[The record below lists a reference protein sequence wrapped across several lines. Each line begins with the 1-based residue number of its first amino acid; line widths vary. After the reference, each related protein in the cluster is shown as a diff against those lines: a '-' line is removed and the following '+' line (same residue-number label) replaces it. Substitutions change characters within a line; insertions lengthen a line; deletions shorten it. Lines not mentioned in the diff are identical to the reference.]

1 VFLINKLNRFV
12 AKILGK
18 PMDLNRYE
26 ALELCPIEMH
36 TVAPAVYLPA
46 HLQRVLGA
54 HSLSSLELEHQ
65 RLTKTSATHG
75 ATTLYQI
82 GKACLFRG
90 GVWTKKREYA
100 SRLLRD
106 DDAIYCVEMEKAVLT
121 DSDIA
126 NKYFGHWLQDAVP
139 ASLIGT
145 NEMPAISFRKPHYPH
160 AQGYHDLFGLEL
172 IYANSGHVKDLY
184 LINDA
189 AQNSYKVK
197 RYQLLRDRM
206 QQALNPI
213 DCAYKGVFIAR
224 GVSGAAR
231 TLINEQE
238 VIDHLLKHG
247 FNVVYPEKMTVADL
261 MQKLWNAPLVITVE
275 GSAQNH
281 ANYPIALI
289 GSYLILQSPYLVNHV
304 QKGICDAMNRP
315 YGFYVCHPTQNPDE
329 FYVDSMD
336 DLDKVIDGL
345 HNESAKRIVV

>member
-18 PMDLNRYE
+18 QIDLKRYQ
-26 ALELCPIEMH
+26 ALELCPIETH
-36 TVAPAVYLPA
+36 PVAPAVYLPD

-54 HSLSSLELEHQ
+54 HSLSSLELEQQ
-65 RLTKTSATHG
+65 RLNNTSATHG
-75 ATTLYQI
+75 ATMLYHI
-82 GKACLFRG
+82 GKVCLFRG
-90 GVWTKKREYA
+90 GVWTKKREYL

-106 DDAIYCVEMEKAVLT
+106 GDAIYHVEMEKAVLT

-145 NEMPAISFRKPHYPH
+145 KEMPAIAFRKPHYPH

-172 IYANSGHVKDLY
+172 IYANSGHVTDLY
-184 LINDA
+184 LINDV

-197 RYQLLRDRM
+197 RYQLLRQHM

-213 DCAYKGVFIAR
+213 DCAYQGVFIAR
-224 GVSGAAR
+224 GVTGAAR
-231 TLINEQE
+231 TLTNEQA
-238 VIDHLLKHG
+238 VIDHLLKRG
-247 FNVVYPEKMTVADL
+247 FDVVYPEKMTVADL

-281 ANYPIALI
+281 ANYPIALN
-289 GSYLILQSPYLVNHV
+289 GAYLILQSPYLVNHV

-315 YGFYVCHPTQNPDE
+315 YGFYVCHATQNPDE

-336 DLDKVIDGL
+336 DLDKIIDGL
-345 HNESAKRIVV
+345 RNESSKRITI